1 LARQPQQ
8 DEEFRDGMPFVG
20 GRLWL
25 DLLNTTPFD
34 GTAQQDLIASGEAWR
49 RWLAA
54 AGLPAPAERQQDTAA
69 RAARQF
75 RESLRATVGA
85 LRNGAGLPAKLIAE
99 LNERI
104 DGARR
109 HLRLEPGP
117 DGPHLVEW
125 LEDGPASA
133 AAAIAEDYARFVCDY
148 EPERLKPCAN
158 PTCTMVFYDTG
169 RNNTRRWCTMSIC
182 GNRDKVA
189 RYRSRQAGK
198 PPGRD

>member
-1 LARQPQQ
+1 MARQTQQ
-8 DEEFRDGMPFVG
+8 DEDFRDGMPFVG

-34 GTAQQDLIASGEAWR
+34 GTARQDLIASGEAYR

-54 AGLPAPAERQQDTAA
+54 AGLPVPAERQQDMAA

-75 RESLRATVGA
+75 RESLRATVGPLRAGSA
-85 LRNGAGLPAKLIAE
+85 LPVGLIAE
-99 LNERI
+99 VNERI
-104 DGARR
+104 GGARR
-109 HLRLEPGP
+109 HLRLEPGQG
-117 DGPHLVEW
+117 GPQLAEW
-125 LEDGPASA
+125 LEDGPATA
-133 AAAIAEDYARFVCDY
+133 TAAIAEDYARFVCDY
-148 EPERLKPCAN
+148 EPARLKPCAN

-189 RYRSRQAGK
+189 RYRSRRGGGLAG
-198 PPGRD
+198 G